1 MTVTGLLAELRA
13 RDIHVRAD
21 GDQLRC
27 NAPADALTPELRD
40 QLRLRKGDLLEF
52 LRSAGELAQKQRAIV
67 PLQPRGNRTPV
78 FAVAGHNGDVFC
90 YRFLAQHLGDDQPL
104 YGLEPPGRDGQRE
117 PLTRVED
124 VAGYFASQIRA
135 FRPDKPCIIAGYC
148 AGGSIAF
155 ELARQLVQARA
166 AVSFLALFGA
176 PYPTVYRVL
185 PELRYQVRFQIER
198 LVRHARAMATL
209 SSDERR
215 SYIAERLRNIRVRR
229 TTDLPEEADSVLAL
243 RAKVERATIRAA
255 RRYTPSHFAG
265 RISLFL
271 PCQAWVRSGA
281 EPLRWRA
288 VAQEAE
294 EYFGPDG
301 CDNDN
306 MLREPYAGAFAQL
319 FRQSY
324 SRNTSW

>member
-13 RDIHVRAD
+13 RDIQVRAD

-52 LRSAGELAQKQRAIV
+52 LRSAGALAQKQRAIV
-67 PLQPRGNRTPV
+67 PLQPHGNRTPI

-90 YRFLAQHLGDDQPL
+90 YRFLAQHLGEDQPL
-104 YGLEPPGRDGQRE
+104 YGLEPPGRDGHGE

-124 VAGYFASQIRA
+124 IAAYFASQIRE
-135 FRPDKPCIIAGYC
+135 FRADEPCIIAGYC

-155 ELARQLVQARA
+155 ELARQLVQART
-166 AVSFLALFGA
+166 AVCFLALFGA
-176 PYPTVYRVL
+176 PYPTVYRLL
-185 PELRYQVRFQIER
+185 PELRYQFRFQIKR

-215 SYIAERLRNIRVRR
+215 SYIAERLRNLRVQQI
-229 TTDLPEEADSVLAL
+229 TDPPEVSDSVLAL

-255 RRYTPSHFAG
+255 RRYRPPHFAG
-265 RISLFL
+265 RMNLFL
-271 PCQAWVRSGA
+271 PCQAWVRCGA

-288 VAQEAE
+288 VAQQTE

-301 CDNDN
+301 CDNDI
-306 MLREPYAGAFAQL
+306 MLREPYAASFAEL
-319 FRQSY
+319 FRQAY
-324 SRNTSW
+324 SRNAH